1 MGVALSRMRRGEASA
16 ALGFC
21 GDGASAG
28 GVFHETLNLAAVWRA
43 PLVVIVERNRFAYMT
58 PERSYLPVPELAT
71 RAAGYGIRT
80 WSGDGNDVLEV
91 RSLVGAALEH
101 ARSGAGPAL
110 VELFTYRMHGHG
122 AHDDQRY
129 VPPGDLAAWALRD
142 PLLRWHEIAVQQ
154 LGWTPE
160 HQQAL
165 EQRVEREVAAGL
177 EDALAA
183 PYPDTDGLAASVFAE

>member
-1 MGVALSRMRRGEASA
+1 VEHATGRRA
-16 ALGFC
+16 
-21 GDGASAG
+21 
-28 GVFHETLNLAAVWRA
+28 VAAVWKA

-58 PERSYLPVPELAT
+58 PEDKYLAVPEIAA
-71 RAAGYGIRT
+71 RAAGYGIRS

-101 ARSGAGPAL
+101 ARSGGGPAL

-129 VPPGDLAAWALRD
+129 VPPGELEAWALRD
-142 PLLRWHEIAVQQ
+142 PLLRWHELAVEQ
-154 LGWTPE
+154 LGWTAAD
-160 HQQAL
+160 QQAL
-165 EQRVEREVAAGL
+165 EARVASEVAAAV

-183 PYPDTDGLAASVFAE
+183 PYPDPDGLAASVFAQ